1 MGRIA
6 IIPNTKKE
14 GTRVL
19 AKELVECYPEE
30 CFVAED
36 ATDEEIRAAIVLG
49 GDGTMLRAVKRFSGV
64 PLLGVNFGT
73 LGYMAAVERENA
85 VAAVKRV
92 IDKDYTVEE
101 RMMLSVTVL
110 RGAKVITRTEA
121 LNDGVISRKEHML
134 SMCEYFGSG
143 LVYRFVGDGVIIA
156 TPTGSTAYSL
166 SAGGPVAPPDMQMII
181 STPVCP
187 HSIHIK
193 PLIASAQT
201 KVRVA
206 VEDKEGNMGVLN
218 VDGQNI
224 AELMP
229 GDEVVF
235 EKSENSARLIC
246 FEKKNF
252 YDILRYKLSGSKGE

>member
-14 GTRVL
+14 GTHVL
-19 AKELVECYPEE
+19 AKELVECYPEQ
-30 CFVAED
+30 CFIAE
-36 ATDEEIRAAIVLG
+36 EAADDDIQAALVLG
-49 GDGTMLRAVKRFSGV
+49 GDGTMLRAVKRFAGV

-73 LGYMAAVERENA
+73 LGYMTAVEKENA

-101 RMMLSVTVL
+101 RMMLSVSVK
-110 RGAKVITRTEA
+110 RGSEVVTRAEA

-134 SMCEYFGSG
+134 SVSEYFGSG

-206 VEDKEGNMGVLN
+206 VEDKEGNAGILN